1 MFRFGTDSGHST
13 TQSAAALLHGG
24 GCTLTGRCTST
35 SLVNTSVRSDNLHWL
50 SLSSADFG
58 IMHAGLSSR
67 VTASAQAV
75 FFFYIDFVQGGI
87 LEVVGC

>member
-1 MFRFGTDSGHST
+1 
-13 TQSAAALLHGG
+13 
-24 GCTLTGRCTST
+24 
-35 SLVNTSVRSDNLHWL
+35 
-50 SLSSADFG
+50 
-58 IMHAGLSSR
+58 MHAGLSSR